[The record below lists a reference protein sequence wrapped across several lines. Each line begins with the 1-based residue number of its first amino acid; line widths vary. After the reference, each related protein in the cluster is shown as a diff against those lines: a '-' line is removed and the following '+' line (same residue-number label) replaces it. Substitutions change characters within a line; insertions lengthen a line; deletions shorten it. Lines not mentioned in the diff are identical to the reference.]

1 MEQEPILNEHNL
13 AESESK
19 ANPICFAEPK
29 QGHELNAHNKQE
41 YPPMHTGGLNTPQRI
56 KILVLMFGLFVL
68 CGCGH
73 KGTADIASSDS
84 IVCSIVYDEQQDD
97 SLSCEIQLPP
107 EPEWKCGLKNKYRE
121 LTDSETK
128 DLSFGGYDN
137 KYGIIFDRWQD
148 FVNDYRPYYSK
159 LTCPKC
165 GHRFL
170 VIYSESPQEYWEGL
184 CGRGGYFFICTQCKR
199 IDDFECTVMN

>member
-1 MEQEPILNEHNL
+1 MTNETPN
-13 AESESK
+13 
-19 ANPICFAEPK
+19 
-29 QGHELNAHNKQE
+29 LNAHNKQE

-73 KGTADIASSDS
+73 NGTADITSSGNPRINLCDTSGHKGTADITSSDS

-107 EPEWKCGLKNKYRE
+107 EPEWKCDLKYRE
-121 LTDSETK
+121 LTDSETE

-170 VIYSESPQEYWEGL
+170 VIYSESPEEYWEGL
-184 CGRGGYFFICTQCKR
+184 CGRGGYFFICSQCKR

>member
-1 MEQEPILNEHNL
+1 
-13 AESESK
+13 
-19 ANPICFAEPK
+19 
-29 QGHELNAHNKQE
+29 
-41 YPPMHTGGLNTPQRI
+41 MHTGGLNTPQRI

-73 KGTADIASSDS
+73 KGTADITSSGNPRINLCDTSGHKGTADITSSDS

-107 EPEWKCGLKNKYRE
+107 EDEQQDDSLSCEIQLPPEPELKCDLKNKYRE
-121 LTDSETK
+121 LTDSEIE

-137 KYGIIFDRWQD
+137 YGIIFDRWQD

-170 VIYSESPQEYWEGL
+170 VIYSESPEEYWEGL
-184 CGRGGYFFICTQCKR
+184 CGRGGYFFICSQCKR
-199 IDDFECTVMN
+199 IDDFECIVMN

>member
-1 MEQEPILNEHNL
+1 MEHN
-13 AESESK
+13 
-19 ANPICFAEPK
+19 IT
-29 QGHELNAHNKQE
+29 LNDHNKQE

-73 KGTADIASSDS
+73 KGTADITSSDS

-107 EPEWKCGLKNKYRE
+107 EDEQQDDSLSCEIQLPPEPELKCDLKNEYRE
-121 LTDSETK
+121 LTDSETEA
-128 DLSFGGYDN
+128 LSFGGYDN
-137 KYGIIFDRWQD
+137 KYGIIFDRWQY

-170 VIYSESPQEYWEGL
+170 VIYSESPEEDWEAL
-184 CGRGGYFFICTQCKR
+184 CGRGGYFFICSQCKR
-199 IDDFECTVMN
+199 IDDFECIVIN

>member
-1 MEQEPILNEHNL
+1 MAEEPV
-13 AESESK
+13 
-19 ANPICFAEPK
+19 
-29 QGHELNAHNKQE
+29 LNAHNKAE

-73 KGTADIASSDS
+73 KGTADITSSDS

-107 EPEWKCGLKNKYRE
+107 EDEQQDDSLSCEIQLPPEPELKCDLKNKYRE
-121 LTDSETK
+121 LTDSETEA
-128 DLSFGGYDN
+128 LSFGGYDN

-170 VIYSESPQEYWEGL
+170 VIYSESPEEYWEAL
-184 CGRGGYFFICTQCKR
+184 CGSGGYFFICSQCKR
-199 IDDFECTVMN
+199 IDDFECIVIN